1 MKEQFQIAYI
11 LSCTAHTHVYIYVE
25 REKLKEKEIVI
36 AASGWKIF
44 GYEGEKKHACR
55 RRGKFK
61 ILKVTNSWSLQLNNQ
76 YSTSFSIF
84 TRCHVTFMQIS
95 F

>member
-1 MKEQFQIAYI
+1 MKEQFWNCI

-84 TRCHVTFMQIS
+84 TRCHVIFMQIS